1 MSGDFSNRSRGWRT
15 SLGFYLA
22 VLCSSFGLMN
32 IWRFPYVT
40 IENGGGAFIYLY
52 FFLAALMGSGFVM
65 SELLIGKIA
74 QQSVWVSVEKWYRE
88 KIALSSQMSG
98 IEKLFYKILRRSGD
112 GAMVA
117 TFLVMA
123 YYTVISGWV
132 LSFMAQFAMA
142 SWQKTPLVDLE
153 NNLWLQLLFAA
164 IHLVICYSYVRRGL
178 RRGIERMA
186 YIVTPI
192 FITLLIILCIQALEL
207 PQSEKALRFLLYP
220 DFTKMNLS
228 SLNQAIGHMVLSLG
242 LGLGM
247 MTTFGSYFQP
257 QSDVTSSGPKV
268 VMFSMLASLM
278 SVLIICPMVLGATFA
293 VFGPRLLFQTLPQF
307 IMTFPEGGFF
317 LVTFYGAL
325 YISSLVAST
334 SVLESLVANICDRW
348 QWQRISSLRLSSGV
362 VLSLCLFPIASTTW
376 WRHYR
381 WMGGVSLLQ
390 TMDGILVNYL
400 LPLLA
405 LGLSLVAIFLVPKKY
420 VQREFLSR
428 DIDHTGENLF
438 PIWKTVVLW
447 VAPIVIGLAFV
458 MRLIALF

>member
-1 MSGDFSNRSRGWRT
+1 
-15 SLGFYLA
+15 
-22 VLCSSFGLMN
+22 MN

-40 IENGGGAFIYLY
+40 IENGGGAFVYLY
-52 FFLAALMGSGFVM
+52 FFLAALIGSAFVM

-74 QQSVWVSVEKWYRE
+74 QRGVWVSVEKWYRE
-88 KIALSSQMSG
+88 KATLSPHMS
-98 IEKLFYKILRRSGD
+98 LLQRAFYKTLRHAGD
-112 GAMVA
+112 GAMLA

-123 YYTVISGWV
+123 YYSVISGWV
-132 LSFMAQFAMA
+132 LSFVVQYGITATKNDTF
-142 SWQKTPLVDLE
+142 DLE
-153 NNLWLQLLFAA
+153 NNLWLQLGFAA
-164 IHLVICYSYVRRGL
+164 LHLVICYSYVKRGL

-192 FITLLIILCIQALEL
+192 FTTLLIVLCVQALDL

-220 DFTKMNLS
+220 DFTKINLS

-242 LGLGM
+242 LGLGT

-257 QSDVTSSGPKV
+257 QRDITSSGPKV
-268 VMFSMLASLM
+268 VMFSMVASLI

-307 IMTFPEGGFF
+307 ILSFPEGKFF
-317 LVTFYGAL
+317 LLTFYGTL

-334 SVLESLVANICDRW
+334 SVLESLVANISDRW
-348 QWQRISSLRLSSGV
+348 HWKRSSSLVTSCAI
-362 VLSLCLFPIASTTW
+362 VLVLCVFPIASTTW

-400 LPLLA
+400 LPILA
-405 LGLSLVAIFLVPKKY
+405 LGLSLVAIFLVPSKL
-420 VQREFLSR
+420 VQREFISR
-428 DIDHTGENLF
+428 DIDHTSENLF
-438 PIWKTVVLW
+438 PIWRAIILW
-447 VAPIVIGLAFV
+447 VAPVLVILSLILRLLAEFY
-458 MRLIALF
+458 